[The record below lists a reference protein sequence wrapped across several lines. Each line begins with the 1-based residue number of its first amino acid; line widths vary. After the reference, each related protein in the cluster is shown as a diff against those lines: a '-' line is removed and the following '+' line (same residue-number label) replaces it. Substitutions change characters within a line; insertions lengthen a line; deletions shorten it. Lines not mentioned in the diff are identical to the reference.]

1 MYAVITK
8 NANRYMDA
16 VQAEIRRQAPVII
29 EGRAPHV
36 DFPQLVAEA

>member
-8 NANRYMDA
+8 IANRCTEDA
-16 VQAEIRRQAPVII
+16 QAEITRQTPVII